1 MCMLGLAEIL
11 AGIAAIAVSTIE
23 SLGYPGI
30 FVLMGLESMIAP
42 VPSELVMPFAGFLA
56 AGGRFDLVFVIVVST
71 VGSIA
76 GSWISYE
83 AGKRWGIEAI
93 RTWGKWVLLDESHLK
108 WTQNWFEKS
117 GDKTILIARFVP
129 VVRHLISIPA
139 GIGKM
144 NLKKFLVFTAVG
156 AFLWNTI
163 LAYAGFWLGQNWEI
177 VYTYLEPV
185 SLASTVVLIILAAAW
200 LIFRKRNPKKIF
212 K

>member
-1 MCMLGLAEIL
+1 MLGLAEIL